1 MEVLNEILM
10 FFKDSHPVLYSI
22 GSALA
27 GAFGVVMMFKKQW
40 QSAKVEQVKTSA
52 ETGLLERMQSNNIQ
66 LSESNAQL
74 TNEKIKYSQMLDI
87 ATEEIR
93 KLHTEKHEYMSEIAK
108 LKRIILTNDDLI
120 ERLTEKIN
128 ELKSINNN
136 NEVGT
141 SPITPPTRIYKP

>member
-1 MEVLNEILM
+1 MDIMNEVLL
-10 FFKDSHPVLYSI
+10 FFKESHPLLYSA
-22 GSALA
+22 GSAIA
-27 GAFGVVMMFKKQW
+27 GSVGMLVWIKKNW
-40 QSAKVEQVKTSA
+40 QAAKIAETKTSA

-66 LSESNAQL
+66 LSESNTQL

-108 LKRIILTNDDLI
+108 LRRIILTNDDLI